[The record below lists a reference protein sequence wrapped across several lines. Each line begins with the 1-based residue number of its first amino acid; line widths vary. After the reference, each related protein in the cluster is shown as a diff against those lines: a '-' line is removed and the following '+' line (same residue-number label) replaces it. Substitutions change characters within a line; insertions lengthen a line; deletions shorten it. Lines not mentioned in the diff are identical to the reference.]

1 MGVERTGCS
10 DGVAVIMS
18 TYAEKPEWLEAS
30 MESILNQTFGGF
42 RFYIALDDPENREL
56 NALVYEYAK
65 RDARIEVVP
74 NERNLGL
81 AETLNKLIAV
91 SREPVL
97 ARMDADDVARS
108 ERLAKE
114 LQHLHEQHLDLV
126 MCGADVIS
134 QGEVVPGRRLPDL
147 SPEVMYE
154 VQKHT
159 NVSFHSSWL
168 VKREVYEMLG
178 GYRDV
183 HRCEDYDLV
192 LRALQAGFRLGRMAE
207 MLMEYRLADEGLSSS
222 NWMEQEVNA
231 AYLRDRFCEGEELS
245 AIRPEDVN
253 ALTREAS
260 SLCVQEYASAKASYD
275 ELFASVEVR
284 KPFHAMKVALKGA
297 TNPVFRKKMRAVLA
311 ERRAVAR
318 ICRDLS

>member
-1 MGVERTGCS
+1 MEVGRTECS
-10 DGVAVIMS
+10 DDVAVIMS
-18 TYAEKPEWLEAS
+18 TYAEKPNWLKAS
-30 MESILNQTFGGF
+30 IESILNQTFGDF
-42 RFYIALDDPENREL
+42 RFYIALDNPENHEL
-56 NALVYEYAK
+56 NALVEEYAK
-65 RDARIEVVP
+65 RDTRIEVVP

-81 AETLNKLIAV
+81 VETLNKLITM

-97 ARMDADDVARS
+97 ARMDADDVARPR
-108 ERLAKE
+108 RLEKE
-114 LQHLHEQHLDLV
+114 LRYLNEQGLDLV

-134 QGEVVPGRRLPDL
+134 RGEVVPGRRLPDL
-147 SPEVMYE
+147 PPESMYE
-154 VQKHT
+154 IQKHT

-168 VKREVYEMLG
+168 VKREVYETLR

-192 LRALQAGFRLGRMAE
+192 LRALQAGFHLGRMAE

-231 AYLRDRFCEGEELS
+231 AYLRERFCEGEELS
-245 AIRPEDVN
+245 VIRPEDVN

-275 ELFASVEVR
+275 ELFASVEGR

-311 ERRAVAR
+311 ERRAVAH
-318 ICRDLS
+318 ICKDLS